1 MKENK
6 ILGGIV
12 MKQDKET
19 IKMVEDTFIKRHAK
33 KILVAGAI
41 VTTAGL
47 IYISKKHG
55 IELNLLN
62 NKLVEASGIALRS
75 LYREKADAEF
85 EIETLKEYINNLD
98 PNIKINM
105 FENIPKAKARI
116 AELEIFIKEIISDIR
131 RIEG

>member
-1 MKENK
+1 
-6 ILGGIV
+6 
-12 MKQDKET
+12 MKQDKEV
-19 IKMVEDTFIKRHAK
+19 IKMTEDTFIKRHAK
-33 KILVAGAI
+33 KILVAGAV

-62 NKLVEASGIALRS
+62 NKLAEASGIALRS

-98 PNIKINM
+98 PNIKINV

-116 AELEIFIKEIISDIR
+116 AELEIFIKEIISDIK

>member
-1 MKENK
+1 MK
-6 ILGGIV
+6 
-12 MKQDKET
+12 KEKDV
-19 IKMVEDTFIKRHAK
+19 IKMEESTFIKRHAK
-33 KILVAGAI
+33 EILVAGAMI
-41 VTTAGL
+41 TTAGL

-62 NKLVEASGIALRS
+62 NKLAEASGIALRS

-116 AELEIFIKEIISDIR
+116 AELEIFIKEILTDIK

>member
-1 MKENK
+1 
-6 ILGGIV
+6 
-12 MKQDKET
+12 MKQEKET

-33 KILVAGAI
+33 KILVAGTI

-55 IELNLLN
+55 IELKLVN
-62 NKLVEASGIALRS
+62 NKLAEASGIALRS
-75 LYREKADAEF
+75 LRREKADAEF
-85 EIETLKEYINNLD
+85 EIESLREYINNLD

-116 AELEIFIKEIISDIR
+116 AELEIFIKEIIMDIN

>member
-1 MKENK
+1 
-6 ILGGIV
+6 
-12 MKQDKET
+12 MKQDKRT

-33 KILVAGAI
+33 KILVAGTI
-41 VTTAGL
+41 ITTAGL
-47 IYISKKHG
+47 VYISKKHG

-62 NKLVEASGIALRS
+62 NRLVEAGGIALRS
-75 LYREKADAEF
+75 LRREKADAEF

-116 AELEIFIKEIISDIR
+116 AELEIFIKEIISDINK
-131 RIEG
+131 IEG